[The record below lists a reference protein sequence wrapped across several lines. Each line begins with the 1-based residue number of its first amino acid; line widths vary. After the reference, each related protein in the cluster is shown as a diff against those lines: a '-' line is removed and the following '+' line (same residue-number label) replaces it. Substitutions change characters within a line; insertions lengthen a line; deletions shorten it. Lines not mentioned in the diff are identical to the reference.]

1 MASLKVQGKLSVEE
15 KKILEEEF
23 QRNPINKIMDKTETE
38 EEEEEEE
45 KEMVDDDEI
54 LQQKSEKSN
63 S

>member
-23 QRNPINKIMDKTETE
+23 QRNPINKTMDKTET
-38 EEEEEEE
+38 EEEE

-54 LQQKSEKSN
+54 LQQKSAKSN